1 MRSHDEGFVLIMALL
16 AMVLL
21 SALGSALVLTTS
33 AEARITANFRC
44 SAEGLDAAEAIVES
58 SLGEIVAVPDW
69 NRLLDGSVRSTFVDG
84 LPGGSRQ
91 LADGSL
97 LDLDRAVS
105 MANCLM
111 PTACT
116 ASDMDA
122 TTADRPWGANNP
134 RWTMFAYGRLA
145 DILPGAIDSPFYVVL
160 MIGDDPAEN
169 DNDPTRDGLDAANPG
184 SGIIAL
190 RAEAFG
196 PGGAHKTVELTM
208 MRDAGAARL
217 LTWHEAR

>member
-1 MRSHDEGFVLIMALL
+1 MRAHDEGFVLIMALL

-33 AEARITANFRC
+33 AEARITANFRR
-44 SAEGLDAAEAIVES
+44 SAEGLDAAEAIVEL

-84 LPGGSRQ
+84 PAGGTRQ
-91 LADGSL
+91 LADGSII
-97 LDLDRAVS
+97 DLDRAVS

-111 PTACT
+111 PTACAT
-116 ASDMDA
+116 ADMDA

-134 RWTMFAYGRLA
+134 RWTLFAYGRLTA
-145 DILPGAIDSPFYVVL
+145 ILPSAVDSPFYVVL
-160 MIGDDPAEN
+160 MVGDDPAEN
-169 DNDPTRDGLDAANPG
+169 DNDPMRDGLDATNPG
-184 SGIIAL
+184 TGVIAL

-208 MRDAGAARL
+208 ARDGGAPRL
-217 LTWHEAR
+217 LTWHEAG